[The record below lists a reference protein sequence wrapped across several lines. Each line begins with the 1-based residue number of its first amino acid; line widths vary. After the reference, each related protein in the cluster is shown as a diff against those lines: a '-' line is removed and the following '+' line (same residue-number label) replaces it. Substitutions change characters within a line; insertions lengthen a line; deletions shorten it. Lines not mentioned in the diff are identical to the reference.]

1 MTSAPENQPVGSA
14 SRRAGAW
21 GGGMGADGFQPHG
34 AAQNPAHASRW
45 AWPTD
50 SDPASSTRVTQPT
63 LSEASIMPGRIG
75 PGREGG

>member
-21 GGGMGADGFQPHG
+21 GGMGADGFQPPG
-34 AAQNPAHASRW
+34 AAQTLPMPAA

-50 SDPASSTRVTQPT
+50 SDPASSTGLRSPRSRKPQ
-63 LSEASIMPGRIG
+63 IMPGRIG
-75 PGREGG
+75 PGERG